1 MLPLIVWSSMTLQLL
16 TILIILSLHCPMYL
30 AGEIDYRSMVL
41 RMCWGSSLSSGRV
54 YLLQRKVCLG
64 FESFISRRP
73 CWDNPHRILIIFT
86 GLGFD
91 ITVPKCPQIPVVFPS
106 ILSNYLPYPLVPLLK
121 CPDSTCKI
129 YSLFS
134 SQGD

>member
-16 TILIILSLHCPMYL
+16 TSPTILGLHCPMYL

-64 FESFISRRP
+64 FESSISRGP
-73 CWDNPHRILIIFT
+73 YWDNLHRILIIFT

-91 ITVPKCPQIPVVFPS
+91 ITVPKCPQILVVFPS
-106 ILSNYLPYPLVPLLK
+106 TLSNYLPSPLVPLLN